1 METKEGTKPSKQHS
15 LIVKL
20 LLITVVFVLAT
31 ATILVTVGVE
41 RMKGQIG
48 STYKS
53 YVQDV
58 AQAAA
63 KAVDAEMRRFQAPP
77 DGGKGNTAEALAEQ
91 LTGKAD
97 ATEDEARQAQA
108 DTFSKTLGDVTL
120 SGVDGSYA
128 YLVASD
134 GTMLYHPT
142 TEKIGERVE
151 NEAVLNLVAR
161 LKAGETPEQI
171 GSGAVIY
178 TFNGA
183 KKYAGYAFTS
193 AGNIVI
199 VGADYDKTMA
209 PVQHAATAMIIIGI
223 VITLIA
229 AAILAF
235 VMYRSIK
242 PLTGVAATI
251 DKTARF
257 DFSSDQ
263 ATMSEARRLEK
274 RNDEIAAIVKS
285 VMSMRR
291 SLTDIVNKINVSSI
305 NINNGID
312 SLTEA
317 TNKVNVMC
325 TDNSATSEELA
336 AEMEET
342 SATTE
347 NINEQIKQMR
357 EDATNVS
364 DLAGKGTAA
373 SDEIMTRVVDLK
385 AGTDKSAAETDK
397 MLVEVR
403 KRSDKAIEDSKAV
416 SKINELTNSIKE
428 IASQTSLLSLNAS
441 IEAARAGEAGRGF
454 AVVADEISKL
464 ASQTGDT
471 VSKIEDIIGEVDKA
485 VAEMTDCISTTSDFL
500 EKKIKPDYAHFSE
513 VMDQYNS
520 DTMHFKE
527 SLTNIQNSMDS
538 LNESVGQVSEAVD
551 GISTTIN
558 ESAKGV
564 TDIAQKTTDMV
575 GETSG
580 ATEKAE
586 DCKTATGE
594 LDEIVKT
601 FKL

>member
-1 METKEGTKPSKQHS
+1 MGTKEGTKSSKKHS
-15 LIVKL
+15 LITRL

-48 STYKS
+48 NTYKS

-77 DGGKGNTAEALAEQ
+77 DGGKANTAEALAEQ
-91 LTGKAD
+91 LTGKTGV
-97 ATEDEARQAQA
+97 TEDEARQAQA

-242 PLTGVAATI
+242 PLTGVAAAI

-416 SKINELTNSIKE
+416 SKSSLIPLRRSRARQVFFHLTQVSRRQGPVKQD
-428 IASQTSLLSLNAS
+428 AVSRLSLMRS
-441 IEAARAGEAGRGF
+441 VSSQARQVILLARLR
-454 AVVADEISKL
+454 IS
-464 ASQTGDT
+464 
-471 VSKIEDIIGEVDKA
+471 
-485 VAEMTDCISTTSDFL
+485 
-500 EKKIKPDYAHFSE
+500 
-513 VMDQYNS
+513 
-520 DTMHFKE
+520 
-527 SLTNIQNSMDS
+527 
-538 LNESVGQVSEAVD
+538 SV
-551 GISTTIN
+551 
-558 ESAKGV
+558 K
-564 TDIAQKTTDMV
+564 
-575 GETSG
+575 
-580 ATEKAE
+580 
-586 DCKTATGE
+586 
-594 LDEIVKT
+594 
-601 FKL
+601 